1 MDGERRRRVAE
12 RFAMDD
18 LPCGRATGAPG
29 TASEDGTWG
38 RYRGDPPRAGK
49 GRSVPSERHRGGTT

>member
-18 LPCGRATGAPG
+18 MPCGRATGAPG
-29 TASEDGTWG
+29 TASKDGTRSRAE
-38 RYRGDPPRAGK
+38 RYRSPRRTQEEHSGRRPPWR
-49 GRSVPSERHRGGTT
+49 